1 MRRTARRPARVRMPY
16 VEQLA
21 ERLSS
26 RDWSIISS
34 IHRLRLVSGSQ
45 LERLHFFELTG
56 RSRSV
61 KRADVLKRLTAAGV
75 LTSVERRIGTAG
87 GGSAQQRYLLDTA
100 GSQLVRL
107 HFNRESPK
115 TRVRRPRA
123 PGDRF
128 IKHALAVT
136 ELYVELMERA
146 RQGNFTL
153 GEFLVEGDAYWPD
166 GLGWRIKPD
175 AFVRLERG
183 DIIDY
188 WWYEADMATEDL
200 DTTIRNKLLIYLDFV
215 QRGQLGPDGVVPKIL
230 IGVPTVK
237 WREAV
242 QGVIDELPTP
252 ADSLFRVVGLAEAA
266 RVMID
271 GITTGT
277 GDSW

>member
-1 MRRTARRPARVRMPY
+1 MSRAAGRPARVRMPY

-21 ERLSS
+21 ERLST
-26 RDWSIISS
+26 RDWLILLTLNRV
-34 IHRLRLVSGSQ
+34 RLATGLQ

-61 KRADVLKRLTAAGV
+61 KRADVLKRLADAGV
-75 LTSVERRIGTAG
+75 LTSVERRVGTAG
-87 GGSAQQRYLLDTA
+87 GGSVQQRYLLDTA
-100 GSQLVRL
+100 GYQLVRL
-107 HFNRESPK
+107 HLNRESPQ

-128 IKHALAVT
+128 VKHALAVT
-136 ELYVELMERA
+136 ELYVELVERA
-146 RQGNFTL
+146 RQGTFTL

-166 GLGWRIKPD
+166 GLGGRIKPD
-175 AFVRLERG
+175 AFVRVERG
-183 DIIDY
+183 DTIDY

-200 DTTIRNKLLIYLDFV
+200 DTTIRNKLLTDLDFV

-252 ADSLFRVVGLAEAA
+252 ADSLFRVVELAKVGQ
-266 RVMID
+266 VMMD
-271 GITTGT
+271 EITKN
-277 GDSW
+277 